1 MIFKECYVSSN
12 GISCITSINTLHN
25 YKKNTPLF
33 FFKEKIIYYLL
44 FRCIE
49 FVFTDFYKNFNNLN
63 FSNDKYLLTAISLS

>member
-25 YKKNTPLF
+25 YKQTNGLF
-33 FFKEKIIYYLL
+33 FLKEKFIYYLV

-49 FVFTDFYKNFNNLN
+49 LIFTDFYKNFNKLD
-63 FSNDKYLLTAISLS
+63 FSKDDYLLTSISLS